1 MTTYVPHT
9 TVSKALARFGIVL
22 AGVAAA
28 LMVWV
33 LAVGVETPRTPAVG
47 GAPPSPL
54 TAPEVLVA
62 ALVAGLVGWAALA
75 VLERLTVRAVSVWR
89 TLATTVFLLSLGGPL
104 TGDDVSIAS
113 RVALVVMH
121 VAVAAVVIPL
131 LPLADS
137 SSSEGL
143 R

>member
-1 MTTYVPHT
+1 MTTYVPPT

-28 LMVWV
+28 LFVWV
-33 LAVGVETPRTPAVG
+33 LAVGVQPPQQPALG

-62 ALVAGLVGWAALA
+62 GLVAGLVGWAALTA
-75 VLERLTVRAVSVWR
+75 LERLTVRAVSVWR
-89 TLATTVFLLSLGGPL
+89 TLATAAFLLSLGGPL
-104 TGDDVSIAS
+104 TGDDVGIAS
-113 RVALVVMH
+113 RVALVAMH

-137 SSSEGL
+137 STTGAL

>member
-47 GAPPSPL
+47 GAPSPL